1 MLRICILK
9 VQRLLIKP
17 FPNKSKAEDFS
28 ESARDQQMIEA
39 MRNTHTGKLYK
50 KTAEKGSEFCNFVQF
65 KGNPEDPDTR
75 SSFYSMNLRKHFQ
88 LKLSYVGHFLIKK
101 V

>member
-1 MLRICILK
+1 MYVKGTKAI
-9 VQRLLIKP
+9 
-17 FPNKSKAEDFS
+17 NKTFSKQIKAEDFS
-28 ESARDQQMIEA
+28 ESARDRQMIEA